1 MATTT
6 ELLRLIITADAQGAI
21 SGLEG
26 VGASAT
32 KNLGQAEDRLER
44 VGAKMTTFG
53 AATVAGS
60 AVVVGALYKASQ
72 MFEEAEQNQRKFD
85 NSIANS
91 SQTFRNGGKDLSE
104 YAQSL
109 QQITTADG
117 DAVVGMQ
124 SVLVQFGL
132 TEDQIKTLTP
142 LVVDLSQKMG
152 VGLDDAAKAVGKSV
166 EGSTGGLR
174 RYGISIDESAAKTD
188 AFGATVEGLR
198 STVGG
203 FAEAEA
209 KTFNGQLEIL
219 KNNLGDIG
227 ESVGQ
232 GAVDVFGGIASSV
245 SGAAAGLKDANPEL
259 AAGVGRL
266 GAIGAIAGF
275 AVGGLS
281 MMTGQLLKMRDSFT
295 RVSGEGA
302 NATRTLNGVGKAAA
316 GIASAAAAVG
326 VIEGVF
332 AAINASSGV
341 TGRAAEGLDRLKLAM
356 AGAGDSS
363 EDVLEAFAKLA
374 GAEQDTLRFQNLW
387 QEFGSEVSLVGT
399 GVKADVEQVQRAFD
413 ELGST
418 QGPEAQLAVLDAM
431 EKATAKLDHNS
442 GQYQTNTEFIER
454 NRKAIKLHIQ
464 AMDASTKAQGEN
476 ATATGEVGDEAADTA
491 KKLKVLV
498 DATAAYGARLK
509 LLNVDQDA
517 AAAGAKAFGD
527 MLEASTS
534 VDDLLDAGIKYREG
548 LGDTLGVIAALPREL
563 DVAKVA
569 LGGYSDQQRDALKA
583 LSSSSDATKDYLAAL
598 VSTGRPT
605 EEVTAQAAAL
615 WREYERQF
623 TQAGFTTDQ
632 IRRYQEILGL
642 TPEQVSTAI
651 KLTGDE
657 EARQK
662 LLLLH
667 DFISSVFG
675 DTDEFGRSKIEIRV
689 GAMVAEGDL
698 ATAANLYGAWVADI
712 QDGAVNNPIVQ
723 GVIADTTQATTD
735 VDIWRA
741 GLSQYPPAATPVGAN
756 TTQAGFDVQAWADSV
771 EAGSFGIPAAPTTAD
786 TTGASDDVT
795 AWRLET
801 DRGPNATVGVDAD
814 TQPANTTVQRWY
826 DFFGSAPP
834 AKIKVQA
841 DLVVPPNQWPFF
853 GGGRTPVVSTPFKPY
868 RRNTG
873 GIIPGIGSGDSVPA
887 LLTPGEFVVTKE
899 AARRIGYDR
908 LHALNA
914 QRFAQGGLVAVPA
927 APAAPGVSLAAPS
940 VRHGD
945 TITNVENFTIVAPD
959 PRTTATEVARM
970 QRDRRFLTAR
980 GR

>member
-6 ELLRLIITADAQGAI
+6 ELLRLVITADAQGAI

-72 MFEEAEQNQRKFD
+72 MFEDAEQNQRKFD
-85 NSIANS
+85 NSIKNS

-166 EGSTGGLR
+166 DGSTGGLR

-198 STVGG
+198 ETVGG

-259 AAGVGRL
+259 AATAGRV
-266 GAIGAIAGF
+266 AAIASLT
-275 AVGGLS
+275 AGGLGGLAVVV
-281 MMTGQLLKMRDSFT
+281 GQVSKVRDAFT
-295 RVSGEGA
+295 MLGDNGERQLTRIGRVASGIGIAGA
-302 NATRTLNGVGKAAA
+302 AIASVYALDAALTAATTSTVDLATNLDELRSARGADEAVKHLIERTRELDGAWEDVRDLFTSGIDPGGLVNIDGVTVDVRNLREALEDARVDGVDTLRAALDGLNQAQVTAAA
-316 GIASAAAAVG
+316 GNLLAGIPG
-326 VIEGVF
+326 GQK
-332 AAINASSGV
+332 
-341 TGRAAEGLDRLKLAM
+341 GLDEYRKVVNDYEKSLK
-356 AGAGDSS
+356 
-363 EDVLEAFAKLA
+363 
-374 GAEQDTLRFQNLW
+374 
-387 QEFGSEVSLVGT
+387 
-399 GVKADVEQVQRAFD
+399 
-413 ELGST
+413 
-418 QGPEAQLAVLDAM
+418 
-431 EKATAKLDHNS
+431 
-442 GQYQTNTEFIER
+442 
-454 NRKAIKLHIQ
+454 
-464 AMDASTKAQGEN
+464 ASTKAQDAQKASAEGQEAQN
-476 ATATGEVGDEAADTA
+476 AETAQSL
-491 KKLKVLV
+491 KKLK
-498 DATAAYGARLK
+498 DATDAYGARLK
-509 LLNVDQDA
+509 LLRLDQDVA
-517 AAAGAKAFGD
+517 VAGAKAFGD
-527 MLEASTS
+527 AIEASTDL
-534 VDDLLDAGIKYREG
+534 DDVIDAGNKYRDSVKATT
-548 LGDTLGVIAALPREL
+548 DTIAALPREL

-583 LSSSSDATKDYLAAL
+583 LSASSDATKDYLSAL

-615 WREYERQF
+615 WQEYERQF
-623 TQAGFTTDQ
+623 VQAGFTTDQ

-642 TPEQVSTAI
+642 TPEQVNTAI

-667 DFISSVFG
+667 DFISTVFG
-675 DTDEFGRSKIEIRV
+675 ETDEFGRSKIEIRV
-689 GAMVAEGDL
+689 GALVAEGDL
-698 ATAANLYGAWVADI
+698 TTAANLYGAWVADI

-723 GVIADTTQATTD
+723 GVVADTTQATTD
-735 VDIWRA
+735 VDTWRA
-741 GLSQYPPAATPVGAN
+741 GLSQYPPAGTPVGAN
-756 TTQAGFDVQAWADSV
+756 MTQAGFDVQAWADSV
-771 EAGSFGIPAAPTTAD
+771 EAGSFGIPAAPTHAD

-795 AWRLET
+795 GWRLET
-801 DRGPNATVGVDAD
+801 DRGPNATIGVDAD
-814 TQPANTTVQRWY
+814 TDPANTTVRRWY

-834 AKIKVQA
+834 VKVKVQA

-853 GGGRTPVVSTPFKPY
+853 GGGRTPSVNTPFKPY

-914 QRFAQGGLVAVPA
+914 QRFAQGGIV

-940 VRHGD
+940 VRQGD
-945 TITNVENFTIVAPD
+945 TITNVENFTIVTPD
-959 PRTTATEVARM
+959 PRTSATEVARM
-970 QRDRRFLTAR
+970 QRDRRFLAAR

>member
-6 ELLRLIITADAQGAI
+6 ELLRLVITADAQGAI

-72 MFEEAEQNQRKFD
+72 MFEDAEQNQRKFD
-85 NSIANS
+85 NSIKNS

-166 EGSTGGLR
+166 DGSTGGLR

-198 STVGG
+198 ETVGG

-259 AAGVGRL
+259 AATAGRV
-266 GAIGAIAGF
+266 AAIASLT
-275 AVGGLS
+275 AGGLGGLAVVV
-281 MMTGQLLKMRDSFT
+281 GQVSKVRDAFT
-295 RVSGEGA
+295 MLGDNGERQLTRIGRVASGIGIAGA
-302 NATRTLNGVGKAAA
+302 AIASVYALDAALTAATTSTVDLATNLDELRSARGADEAVKHLIERTRELDGAWEDVRDLFTSGIDPGGLVNIDGVTVDVRNLREALEDARVDGVDTLRAALDGLNQAQVTAAA
-316 GIASAAAAVG
+316 GNLLAGIPG
-326 VIEGVF
+326 GQK
-332 AAINASSGV
+332 
-341 TGRAAEGLDRLKLAM
+341 GLDEYRKVVNDYEKSLK
-356 AGAGDSS
+356 
-363 EDVLEAFAKLA
+363 
-374 GAEQDTLRFQNLW
+374 
-387 QEFGSEVSLVGT
+387 
-399 GVKADVEQVQRAFD
+399 
-413 ELGST
+413 
-418 QGPEAQLAVLDAM
+418 
-431 EKATAKLDHNS
+431 
-442 GQYQTNTEFIER
+442 
-454 NRKAIKLHIQ
+454 
-464 AMDASTKAQGEN
+464 ASTKAQDAQKASAEGQEAQN
-476 ATATGEVGDEAADTA
+476 AETAQSL
-491 KKLKVLV
+491 KKLK
-498 DATAAYGARLK
+498 DATDAYGARLK
-509 LLNVDQDA
+509 LLRLDQDVA
-517 AAAGAKAFGD
+517 VAGAKAFGD
-527 MLEASTS
+527 AIEASTDL
-534 VDDLLDAGIKYREG
+534 DDVIDAGNKYRDSVKATT
-548 LGDTLGVIAALPREL
+548 DTIAALPREL

-583 LSSSSDATKDYLAAL
+583 LSASSDATKDYLSAL

-615 WREYERQF
+615 WQEYERQF
-623 TQAGFTTDQ
+623 VQAGFTTDQ

-642 TPEQVSTAI
+642 TPEQVNTAI

-667 DFISSVFG
+667 DFISTVFG
-675 DTDEFGRSKIEIRV
+675 ETDEFGRSKIEIRV
-689 GAMVAEGDL
+689 GALVAEGDL
-698 ATAANLYGAWVADI
+698 TTAANLYGAWVADI

-723 GVIADTTQATTD
+723 GVVADTTQATTD
-735 VDIWRA
+735 VDTWRA
-741 GLSQYPPAATPVGAN
+741 GLSQYPPAGTPVGAN
-756 TTQAGFDVQAWADSV
+756 MTQAV
-771 EAGSFGIPAAPTTAD
+771 
-786 TTGASDDVT
+786 
-795 AWRLET
+795 
-801 DRGPNATVGVDAD
+801 
-814 TQPANTTVQRWY
+814 
-826 DFFGSAPP
+826 
-834 AKIKVQA
+834 
-841 DLVVPPNQWPFF
+841 
-853 GGGRTPVVSTPFKPY
+853 
-868 RRNTG
+868 
-873 GIIPGIGSGDSVPA
+873 
-887 LLTPGEFVVTKE
+887 
-899 AARRIGYDR
+899 
-908 LHALNA
+908 
-914 QRFAQGGLVAVPA
+914 
-927 APAAPGVSLAAPS
+927 
-940 VRHGD
+940 
-945 TITNVENFTIVAPD
+945 
-959 PRTTATEVARM
+959 
-970 QRDRRFLTAR
+970 
-980 GR
+980 

>member
-6 ELLRLIITADAQGAI
+6 ELLRLVITADAQGAI

-72 MFEEAEQNQRKFD
+72 MFEDAEQNQRKFD
-85 NSIANS
+85 NSIKNS

-109 QQITTADG
+109 QQVTTADG

-124 SVLVQFGL
+124 SILVQFGL

-166 EGSTGGLR
+166 DGSTGGLR

-198 STVGG
+198 ETVGG

-232 GAVDVFGGIASSV
+232 GAVDVFGGIASAV

-259 AAGVGRL
+259 AATAGRV
-266 GAIGAIAGF
+266 AAIASLT
-275 AVGGLS
+275 AGGLGGLAVVVGQVS
-281 MMTGQLLKMRDSFT
+281 KVRDAFTMLGDNGERQLTRIGRVASGIGIAGAAIASVYALDAALTAATTSTVDLATTLDQIKGARSADEALDSLIETTRELDGAWSDVRDVFMTDINVGNYVDI
-295 RVSGEGA
+295 
-302 NATRTLNGVGKAAA
+302 NGVTVDVRNLEKALEKARTD
-316 GIASAAAAVG
+316 G
-326 VIEGVF
+326 V
-332 AAINASSGV
+332 
-341 TGRAAEGLDRLKLAM
+341 
-356 AGAGDSS
+356 
-363 EDVLEAFAKLA
+363 
-374 GAEQDTLRFQNLW
+374 DTLRN
-387 QEFGSEVSLVGT
+387 SLEGLKGAEIKAAKDNVLT
-399 GVKADVEQVQRAFD
+399 GVRGGEEGLKSYRSVVEQY
-413 ELGST
+413 
-418 QGPEAQLAVLDAM
+418 
-431 EKATAKLDHNS
+431 EKSLK
-442 GQYQTNTEFIER
+442 
-454 NRKAIKLHIQ
+454 
-464 AMDASTKAQGEN
+464 ASTKAQDAQKASAEGQEAQN
-476 ATATGEVGDEAADTA
+476 AETAQSL
-491 KKLKVLV
+491 KKLK
-498 DATAAYGARLK
+498 DATDAYGARLK
-509 LLNVDQDA
+509 LLRLDQDVA
-517 AAAGAKAFGD
+517 VAGAKAFGD
-527 MLEASTS
+527 AIEASTDL
-534 VDDLLDAGIKYREG
+534 DDVIDAGNKYRDSVKATT
-548 LGDTLGVIAALPREL
+548 DTIAALPREL

-583 LSSSSDATKDYLAAL
+583 LSASSDATKDYLSAL

-615 WREYERQF
+615 WQEYERQF
-623 TQAGFTTDQ
+623 VQAGFTTDQ

-642 TPEQVSTAI
+642 TPEQVNTAI

-667 DFISSVFG
+667 DFISTVFG
-675 DTDEFGRSKIEIRV
+675 ETDEFGRSKIEIRV
-689 GAMVAEGDL
+689 GALVAEGDL
-698 ATAANLYGAWVADI
+698 TTAANLYGAWVADI

-723 GVIADTTQATTD
+723 GVVADTTQATTD
-735 VDIWRA
+735 VDTWRA
-741 GLSQYPPAATPVGAN
+741 GLSQYPPAGTPVGAN
-756 TTQAGFDVQAWADSV
+756 MTQAGFDVQAWADSV
-771 EAGSFGIPAAPTTAD
+771 EAGSFGIPAAPTHAD

-795 AWRLET
+795 GWRLET
-801 DRGPNATVGVDAD
+801 DRGPNATIGVDAD
-814 TQPANTTVQRWY
+814 TDPANTTVRRWY

-834 AKIKVQA
+834 VKVKVQA

-853 GGGRTPVVSTPFKPY
+853 GGGRTPSVNTPFKPY

-914 QRFAQGGLVAVPA
+914 QRFAQGGIV

-940 VRHGD
+940 VRQGD
-945 TITNVENFTIVAPD
+945 TITNVENFTIVTPD
-959 PRTTATEVARM
+959 PRTSATEVARM
-970 QRDRRFLTAR
+970 QRDRRFLAAR

>member
-91 SQTFRNGGKDLSE
+91 SQTFRNGGKDLSD

-124 SVLVQFGL
+124 SILVQFGL
-132 TEDQIKTLTP
+132 TEDQIQTLTP

-174 RYGISIDESAAKTD
+174 RYGISIDESTAKTD

-232 GAVDVFGGIASSV
+232 GVVDVFGGIASSV

-259 AAGVGRL
+259 ATTAGRV
-266 GAIGAIAGF
+266 AAIASLT
-275 AVGGLS
+275 AGGLGGLAVVV
-281 MMTGQLLKMRDSFT
+281 GQVSKVRDAFT
-295 RVSGEGA
+295 TLGDNGERQLTRIGRVASGIGIAGA
-302 NATRTLNGVGKAAA
+302 AIASVYALDAALTAATTSTVNLATSLDQIKGARSADEALDSLIETTRELDGAWVDVRDVFTTDINIGNYVDINGVTVDVRNLEKALEKARTD
-316 GIASAAAAVG
+316 G
-326 VIEGVF
+326 V
-332 AAINASSGV
+332 
-341 TGRAAEGLDRLKLAM
+341 
-356 AGAGDSS
+356 
-363 EDVLEAFAKLA
+363 
-374 GAEQDTLRFQNLW
+374 DTLRN
-387 QEFGSEVSLVGT
+387 SLEGLKGAEIKAAKDNILT
-399 GVKADVEQVQRAFD
+399 GVRGGESGLKLYRSVVEQY
-413 ELGST
+413 
-418 QGPEAQLAVLDAM
+418 
-431 EKATAKLDHNS
+431 EKSLK
-442 GQYQTNTEFIER
+442 
-454 NRKAIKLHIQ
+454 
-464 AMDASTKAQGEN
+464 ASTKAQDAQKASAEGQEAQN
-476 ATATGEVGDEAADTA
+476 AETGASL
-491 KKLKVLV
+491 KKLK
-498 DATAAYGARLK
+498 DATDAYGARLK
-509 LLNVDQDA
+509 LLRLDQDVA
-517 AAAGAKAFGD
+517 VAGAKSFGD
-527 MLEASTS
+527 AIEASTDL
-534 VDDLLDAGIKYREG
+534 DDVIDAGNKYRDSVKATT
-548 LGDTLGVIAALPREL
+548 DTIAALPREL

-615 WREYERQF
+615 WQEYERQF

-651 KLTGDE
+651 ELTGDE

-712 QDGAVNNPIVQ
+712 QDGAINNPIVQ
-723 GVIADTTQATTD
+723 GVIADTTQATAD

-786 TTGASDDVT
+786 TTGAAGEIT

-801 DRGPNATVGVDAD
+801 DRGPNATIGVDAD
-814 TQPANTTVQRWY
+814 TTAANTTVRSWY

-853 GGGRTPVVSTPFKPY
+853 GGGRTPVVNTPFKP

-873 GIIPGIGSGDSVPA
+873 GVIPGIGAGDTVA
-887 LLTPGEFVVTKE
+887 AMLTPGEFVINKE
-899 AARRIGYDR
+899 AAKRIGYDR

-914 QRFAQGGLVAVPA
+914 QRFAQGGLVAV
-927 APAAPGVSLAAPS
+927 PAAPGVSLAAPS

-945 TITNVENFTIVAPD
+945 TITNVENFTIVTPD
-959 PRTTATEVARM
+959 PRSTATEVARM

>member
-6 ELLRLIITADAQGAI
+6 ELLRLVITADAQGAI

-72 MFEEAEQNQRKFD
+72 MFEDAEQNQRKFD
-85 NSIANS
+85 NSIKNS

-142 LVVDLSQKMG
+142 LVVDLSQKMD

-166 EGSTGGLR
+166 DGSTGGLR

-198 STVGG
+198 ETVGG

-232 GAVDVFGGIASSV
+232 GAVDVFGGIASAV

-259 AAGVGRL
+259 AATAGRV
-266 GAIGAIAGF
+266 AAIASLT
-275 AVGGLS
+275 AGGLGGLAVVV
-281 MMTGQLLKMRDSFT
+281 GQVSKVRDAFT
-295 RVSGEGA
+295 TLGDNGERQLTRIGRVASGIGIAGA
-302 NATRTLNGVGKAAA
+302 AIASVYALDAALTAATTSTVDLATNLDELRSARGADEAVKHLIERTRELDGAWEDVRDLFTSGIDPGGLVNIDGVTVDVRNLREALEDARVDGVDTLRAALDGLNQAQVTAAA
-316 GIASAAAAVG
+316 GNLLAGIPG
-326 VIEGVF
+326 GQK
-332 AAINASSGV
+332 
-341 TGRAAEGLDRLKLAM
+341 GLDEYRKVVNDYEKSLK
-356 AGAGDSS
+356 
-363 EDVLEAFAKLA
+363 
-374 GAEQDTLRFQNLW
+374 
-387 QEFGSEVSLVGT
+387 
-399 GVKADVEQVQRAFD
+399 
-413 ELGST
+413 
-418 QGPEAQLAVLDAM
+418 
-431 EKATAKLDHNS
+431 
-442 GQYQTNTEFIER
+442 
-454 NRKAIKLHIQ
+454 
-464 AMDASTKAQGEN
+464 ASTKAQDAQKASAEGQEAQN
-476 ATATGEVGDEAADTA
+476 AETAQSL
-491 KKLKVLV
+491 KKLK
-498 DATAAYGARLK
+498 DATDAYGARLK
-509 LLNVDQDA
+509 LLRLDQDVA
-517 AAAGAKAFGD
+517 VAGAKAFGD
-527 MLEASTS
+527 AIEASTDL
-534 VDDLLDAGIKYREG
+534 DDVIDAGNKYRDSVKATT
-548 LGDTLGVIAALPREL
+548 DTIAALPREL

-583 LSSSSDATKDYLAAL
+583 LSASSDATKDYLSAL

-615 WREYERQF
+615 WQEYERQF
-623 TQAGFTTDQ
+623 VQAGFTTDQ

-642 TPEQVSTAI
+642 TPEQVNTAI

-667 DFISSVFG
+667 DFISTVFG
-675 DTDEFGRSKIEIRV
+675 ETDEFGRSKIEIRV
-689 GAMVAEGDL
+689 GALVAEGDL
-698 ATAANLYGAWVADI
+698 TTAANLYGAWVADI

-723 GVIADTTQATTD
+723 GVVADTTQATTD
-735 VDIWRA
+735 VDTWRA
-741 GLSQYPPAATPVGAN
+741 GLSQYPPAGTPVGAN
-756 TTQAGFDVQAWADSV
+756 MTQAGFDVQAWADSV
-771 EAGSFGIPAAPTTAD
+771 EAGSFGIPAAPTHAD

-795 AWRLET
+795 GWRLET
-801 DRGPNATVGVDAD
+801 DRGPNATIGVDAD
-814 TQPANTTVQRWY
+814 TDPANTTVRRWY

-834 AKIKVQA
+834 VKVKVQA

-853 GGGRTPVVSTPFKPY
+853 GGGRTPSVNTPFKPY

-914 QRFAQGGLVAVPA
+914 QRFAQGGIV

-940 VRHGD
+940 VRQGD
-945 TITNVENFTIVAPD
+945 TITNVENFTIVTPD
-959 PRTTATEVARM
+959 PRTSATEVARM
-970 QRDRRFLTAR
+970 QRDRRFLAAR

>member
-6 ELLRLIITADAQGAI
+6 ELLRLVITADAQGAI

-72 MFEEAEQNQRKFD
+72 MFEDAEQNQRKFD
-85 NSIANS
+85 NSIKNS

-166 EGSTGGLR
+166 DGSTGGLR

-188 AFGATVEGLR
+188 AFGATVDGLR
-198 STVGG
+198 ETVGG

-209 KTFNGQLEIL
+209 KTFNGQIEIL

-232 GAVDVFGGIASSV
+232 GAVDVFGGIASAV

-259 AAGVGRL
+259 AATAGRV
-266 GAIGAIAGF
+266 AAIASLT
-275 AVGGLS
+275 AGGLGGLAVVVGQVS
-281 MMTGQLLKMRDSFT
+281 KVRDAFTMLGDNGERQLTRIGRVASGIGIAGAAIASVYALDAALTAATTSTVDLATTLDQIKGARSADEALDSLIETTRELDGAWSDVRDVFMTDINVGNYVDI
-295 RVSGEGA
+295 
-302 NATRTLNGVGKAAA
+302 NGVTVDVRNLEKALEKARTD
-316 GIASAAAAVG
+316 G
-326 VIEGVF
+326 V
-332 AAINASSGV
+332 
-341 TGRAAEGLDRLKLAM
+341 
-356 AGAGDSS
+356 
-363 EDVLEAFAKLA
+363 
-374 GAEQDTLRFQNLW
+374 DTLRN
-387 QEFGSEVSLVGT
+387 SLEGLKGAEIKAAKDNVLT
-399 GVKADVEQVQRAFD
+399 GVRGGEEGLKSYRSVVEQY
-413 ELGST
+413 
-418 QGPEAQLAVLDAM
+418 
-431 EKATAKLDHNS
+431 EKSLK
-442 GQYQTNTEFIER
+442 
-454 NRKAIKLHIQ
+454 
-464 AMDASTKAQGEN
+464 ASTKAQDAQKASAEGQEAQN
-476 ATATGEVGDEAADTA
+476 AETAQSL
-491 KKLKVLV
+491 KKLK
-498 DATAAYGARLK
+498 DATDAYGARLK
-509 LLNVDQDA
+509 LLRLDQDVA
-517 AAAGAKAFGD
+517 VAGAKAFGD
-527 MLEASTS
+527 AIEASTDL
-534 VDDLLDAGIKYREG
+534 DDVIDAGNKYRDSVKATT
-548 LGDTLGVIAALPREL
+548 DTIAALPREL

-583 LSSSSDATKDYLAAL
+583 LSASSDATKDYLSAL

-615 WREYERQF
+615 WQEYERQF
-623 TQAGFTTDQ
+623 VQAGFTTDQ

-642 TPEQVSTAI
+642 TPEQVNTAI

-667 DFISSVFG
+667 DFISTVFG
-675 DTDEFGRSKIEIRV
+675 ETDEFGRSKIEIRV
-689 GAMVAEGDL
+689 GALVAEGDL
-698 ATAANLYGAWVADI
+698 TTAANLYGAWVADI

-723 GVIADTTQATTD
+723 GVVADTTQATTD
-735 VDIWRA
+735 VDTWRA
-741 GLSQYPPAATPVGAN
+741 GLSQYPPAGTPVGAN
-756 TTQAGFDVQAWADSV
+756 MTQAGFDVQAWADSV
-771 EAGSFGIPAAPTTAD
+771 EAGSFGIPAAPTHAD

-795 AWRLET
+795 GWRLET
-801 DRGPNATVGVDAD
+801 DRGPNATIGVDAD
-814 TQPANTTVQRWY
+814 TDPANTTVRRWY

-834 AKIKVQA
+834 VKVKVQA

-853 GGGRTPVVSTPFKPY
+853 GGGRTPSVNTPFKPY

-914 QRFAQGGLVAVPA
+914 QRFAQGGIV

-940 VRHGD
+940 VRQGD
-945 TITNVENFTIVAPD
+945 TITNVENFTIVTPD
-959 PRTTATEVARM
+959 PRTSATEVARM
-970 QRDRRFLTAR
+970 QRDRRFLAAR

>member
-6 ELLRLIITADAQGAI
+6 ELLRLVITADAQGAI

-72 MFEEAEQNQRKFD
+72 MFEDAEQNQRKFD
-85 NSIANS
+85 NSIKNS

-109 QQITTADG
+109 QQVTTADG

-124 SVLVQFGL
+124 SILVQFGL

-166 EGSTGGLR
+166 DGSTGGLR

-188 AFGATVEGLR
+188 AFGATVDGLR
-198 STVGG
+198 ETVGG

-209 KTFNGQLEIL
+209 KTFNGQIEIL

-232 GAVDVFGGIASSV
+232 GAVDVFGGIASAV

-259 AAGVGRL
+259 AATAGRV
-266 GAIGAIAGF
+266 AAIASLT
-275 AVGGLS
+275 AGGLGGLAVVVGQVS
-281 MMTGQLLKMRDSFT
+281 KVRDAFTMLGDNGERQLTRIGRVASGIGIAGAAIASVYALDAALTAATTSTVDLATTLDQIKGARSADEALDSLIETTRELDGAWSDVRDVFMTDINVGNYVDI
-295 RVSGEGA
+295 
-302 NATRTLNGVGKAAA
+302 NGVTVDVRNLEKALEKARTD
-316 GIASAAAAVG
+316 G
-326 VIEGVF
+326 V
-332 AAINASSGV
+332 
-341 TGRAAEGLDRLKLAM
+341 
-356 AGAGDSS
+356 
-363 EDVLEAFAKLA
+363 
-374 GAEQDTLRFQNLW
+374 DTLRN
-387 QEFGSEVSLVGT
+387 SLEGLKGAEIKAAKDNVLT
-399 GVKADVEQVQRAFD
+399 GVRGGEEGLKSYRSVVEQY
-413 ELGST
+413 
-418 QGPEAQLAVLDAM
+418 
-431 EKATAKLDHNS
+431 EKSLK
-442 GQYQTNTEFIER
+442 
-454 NRKAIKLHIQ
+454 
-464 AMDASTKAQGEN
+464 ASTKAQDAQKASAEGQEAQN
-476 ATATGEVGDEAADTA
+476 AETAQSL
-491 KKLKVLV
+491 KKLK
-498 DATAAYGARLK
+498 DATDAYGARLK
-509 LLNVDQDA
+509 LLRLDQDVA
-517 AAAGAKAFGD
+517 VAGAKAFGD
-527 MLEASTS
+527 AIEASTDL
-534 VDDLLDAGIKYREG
+534 DDVIDAGNKYRDSVKATT
-548 LGDTLGVIAALPREL
+548 DTIAALPREL

-583 LSSSSDATKDYLAAL
+583 LSASSDATKDYLSAL

-615 WREYERQF
+615 WQEYERQF
-623 TQAGFTTDQ
+623 VQAGFTTDQ

-642 TPEQVSTAI
+642 TPEQVNTAI

-667 DFISSVFG
+667 DFISTVFG
-675 DTDEFGRSKIEIRV
+675 ETDEFGRSKIEIRV
-689 GAMVAEGDL
+689 GALVAEGDL
-698 ATAANLYGAWVADI
+698 TTAANLYGAWVADI

-723 GVIADTTQATTD
+723 GVVADTTQATTD
-735 VDIWRA
+735 VDTWRA
-741 GLSQYPPAATPVGAN
+741 GLSQYPPAGTPVGAN
-756 TTQAGFDVQAWADSV
+756 MTQAGFDVQAWADSV
-771 EAGSFGIPAAPTTAD
+771 EAGSFGIPAAPTHAD

-795 AWRLET
+795 GWRLET
-801 DRGPNATVGVDAD
+801 DRGPNATIGVDAD
-814 TQPANTTVQRWY
+814 TDPANTTVRRWY

-834 AKIKVQA
+834 VKVKVQA

-853 GGGRTPVVSTPFKPY
+853 GGGRTPSVNTPFKPY

-914 QRFAQGGLVAVPA
+914 QRFAQGGIV

-940 VRHGD
+940 VRQGD
-945 TITNVENFTIVAPD
+945 TITNVENFTIVTPD
-959 PRTTATEVARM
+959 PRTSATEVARM
-970 QRDRRFLTAR
+970 QRDRRFLAAR